1 MKKQFYSA
9 ISILL
14 LSVSSLTA
22 QSDITSIFKAGA
34 ADLNTVANGYLSPAG
49 TAFATGLGSNW
60 YNTADVHSVFG
71 FDVTMGAGVV
81 QIPTADQTF
90 SLSGLK
96 ALQPS
101 VAGTT
106 QAPTFGGSGNG
117 VGLNL
122 MLPVPQADGT
132 TKSTV
137 ITSFNTPNGVFNYV
151 PTASLQVTVGLP
163 FINDVTVRFMPK
175 VTAGGFETSMWG
187 LGIKHDI
194 KKYIP
199 VVSLLPFDAAV
210 MVDYTKMNINY
221 GFASPIKPEMLVGS
235 SFALDPYTTTYAGQG
250 MNIDAS
256 AMNASLLISKKLLFL
271 TPYLGLGITRTNFDL
286 TMTGNYPVLGNPKS
300 QVIAGKTVPVL
311 DPISHKPIMNI
322 NNMTDPIKISA
333 SELMPSAT
341 VGLRV
346 KILFLLTAHVQ
357 YTMQKYPVASAG
369 FGFTFR

>member
-14 LSVSSLTA
+14 LSISGITA

-34 ADLNTVANGYLSPAG
+34 ADLNTVANGYLKPAG

-60 YNTADVHSVFG
+60 YNTADVHSVLG
-71 FDVTMGAGVV
+71 FDITMGAGVV

-96 ALQPS
+96 ALQPQGG
-101 VAGTT
+101 ATT
-106 QAPTFGGSGNG
+106 APTFAGSGNG

-132 TKSTV
+132 TKSTA
-137 ITSFNTPNGVFNYV
+137 ITSFNSPNGVFNYV
-151 PTASLQVTVGLP
+151 PTASLQLTVGLP

-199 VVSLLPFDAAV
+199 VVSLLPFDASV
-210 MVDYTKMNINY
+210 MVNYTKMNINY
-221 GFASPIKPEMLVGS
+221 QFSSPIKPEMLVGS
-235 SFALDPYTTTYAGQG
+235 SFGLDPYTTSYAGQG

-256 AMNASLLISKKLLFL
+256 AMSANLLISKKLLFL

-300 QVIAGKTVPVL
+300 QVVLGKTLPVL
-311 DPISHKPIMNI
+311 DANNKPIMTI
-322 NNMTDPIKISA
+322 NNMADPIKISA

-369 FGFTFR
+369 FGFSFR